1 MSAECALSYRPV
13 FCTLSNDR
21 FASPVNPMLTTKQK
35 LTKRKAKKKDEAP
48 VHTCDYDSE
57 DTERLQKLLA
67 EYRAISKKFYGSKKK
82 HSSREILS
90 MACWQ
95 TAIGRLERVKM
106 DAYYLV
112 NTDPVVATRALSVF
126 RNPEA
131 SAIWLTTP
139 LKQLWNKTPRECRK
153 EDVLQ
158 VLGRMENGVFA

>member
-1 MSAECALSYRPV
+1 MRI
-13 FCTLSNDR
+13 
-21 FASPVNPMLTTKQK
+21 
-35 LTKRKAKKKDEAP
+35 KRKAKKKDEAP
-48 VHTCDYDSE
+48 VHIQSVGTPDDSE

-67 EYRAISKKFYGSKKK
+67 EYRAISQKFYGSKKK

-106 DAYYLV
+106 DAYYLE
-112 NTDPVVATRALSVF
+112 NTDPVVARRALSVF